1 MKVYEVMNKLAEM
14 PAGAIV
20 RINTVKSLNEMPILD
35 GCKERVIDFV
45 VKEITED
52 GKYVNID
59 GWTD

>member
-52 GKYVNID
+52 G
-59 GWTD
+59 